1 MVMKLNIFAI
11 TILKLDSNHTFL
23 AVITWIL
30 LSNKDGNYYPQVFL
44 KQCKYFEKKVVSNIH
59 DNLSDFSYSS
69 ASG

>member
-11 TILKLDSNHTFL
+11 TILNLDSNHNF
-23 AVITWIL
+23 
-30 LSNKDGNYYPQVFL
+30 YPQVFL

>member
-1 MVMKLNIFAI
+1 MKLNIFAI

-30 LSNKDGNYYPQVFL
+30 LSNKDGNYFPQVFL
-44 KQCKYFEKKVVSNIH
+44 KQCKYLEKKVMSNIH

-69 ASG
+69 ALG